1 MRAECKALSATRRVT
16 APSTPDPY
24 LLVRLVTDGT
34 SKGEAWAEGQ
44 RHRGRV
50 GPAAGPGA
58 VNPAGLLAED
68 PAPALVLRLFVQNSP
83 QPQSRANRDVAAP
96 PFQAAKDTARSGWLP
111 RKSSPSQ
118 QRGSPAMSAKPPAP
132 GRQPP
137 GLSRA
142 ATRLSSGACG
152 VAAGPVCARHRG
164 LGIASLLR
172 DTALASAAL
181 VPPRIKS
188 EFFRPSLLQGVTTG
202 SRSET

>member
-1 MRAECKALSATRRVT
+1 MRAECKALSATRKVT

-96 PFQAAKDTARSGWLP
+96 PFQAGKDTARSGWLP
-111 RKSSPSQ
+111 RKSSPKSTAGLAGHVGKAPRAWTAASRAQ
-118 QRGSPAMSAKPPAP
+118 PGGHPPLL
-132 GRQPP
+132 GRLRSGGGP
-137 GLSRA
+137 GLCQTPR
-142 ATRLSSGACG
+142 
-152 VAAGPVCARHRG
+152 ARHR
-164 LGIASLLR
+164 L
-172 DTALASAAL
+172 
-181 VPPRIKS
+181 PPQRHGPGFGRACATS
-188 EFFRPSLLQGVTTG
+188 D
-202 SRSET
+202 